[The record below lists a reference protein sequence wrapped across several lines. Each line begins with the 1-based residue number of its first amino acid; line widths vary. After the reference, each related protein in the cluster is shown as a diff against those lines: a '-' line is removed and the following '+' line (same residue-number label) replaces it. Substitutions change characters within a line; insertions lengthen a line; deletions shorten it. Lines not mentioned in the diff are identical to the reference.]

1 MKIVHYC
8 QHVLGVGHVHRSM
21 ELCRAL
27 ATRHEVT
34 MITGG
39 GPITDMPSQFEHYQ
53 LPGLMMDSSFKN
65 LAPYDSTRNLEEV
78 KIQRKKLLFNFF
90 QNNRPDVFLIEL
102 YPFGR
107 KSFRFELDPLLEG
120 IRRGKLAS
128 CRIFCSLR
136 DILVERPDK
145 EEFEHRII
153 STLNEH
159 FDGLLIHG
167 DEDFIPLHHTFSR
180 MGDIKIPVEYTGYVT
195 PLSSVKTRSEVRKN
209 LRIPENVQ
217 LLVASIGGG
226 NVGSE
231 LLLKLAEAF
240 KYINKSKYFL
250 KLFTGPYTSNDDLSK
265 LKKLQTDT
273 LSVENFSPDF
283 QDWLQAA
290 DLSVSM
296 AGYNTTMNI
305 LSAGIPALVYPFT
318 QNNEQSLRIDRLCD
332 LVPIKKLNQGDLK
345 AETLAAHI
353 EQQLLKHRFISPV
366 SLNGSYNTLQ
376 ILEKWCGLPC

>member
-34 MITGG
+34 LITGG
-39 GPITDMPSQFEHYQ
+39 GPVTDMPSEFKHFQ

-65 LAPYDSTRNLEEV
+65 LTPYDSTKNLEEL
-78 KIQRKKLLFNFF
+78 KNLRKKQLLNFF
-90 QNNRPDVFLIEL
+90 QDYRPDVFIIEL

-107 KSFRFELDPLLEG
+107 KAFRFELDPILEG
-120 IRRGKLAS
+120 IQRGSLTN
-128 CRIFCSLR
+128 CHVFCSLR
-136 DILVERPDK
+136 DILVERADK
-145 EEFEHRII
+145 ESFEHRII

-167 DEDFIPLHHTFSR
+167 EEDFIPLHQTFSR
-180 MGDIKIPVEYTGYVT
+180 TEDIKIPVEYTGYVT
-195 PLSSVKTRSEVRKN
+195 QVGPAKTRDEVRKN

-231 LLLKLAEAF
+231 FLFKLAEAF
-240 KYINKSKYFL
+240 KYINNSTYFL
-250 KLFTGPYTSNDDLSK
+250 KIFTGPYTSANDLKK
-265 LKKLQTDT
+265 LKKLSTET
-273 LSVENFSPDF
+273 LSVQSFSPDF
-283 QDWLQAA
+283 QDWLKAA
-290 DLSVSM
+290 DLSASM

-318 QNNEQSLRIDRLCD
+318 QNHEQSLRIDRLSD
-332 LVPIKKLNQGDLK
+332 LVPITKLNEGDLK
-345 AETLAAHI
+345 AETLAARI
-353 EQQLLKHRFISPV
+353 EQQLLEHHFKSPV
-366 SLNGSYNTLQ
+366 SLNGSINTLK
-376 ILEKWCGLPC
+376 IVEKWCGLPC

>member
-34 MITGG
+34 LITGG
-39 GPITDMPSQFEHYQ
+39 GPVTNMPSEFKHYQ
-53 LPGLMMDSSFKN
+53 LPGLMMDTSFKN
-65 LAPYDSTRNLEEV
+65 LTPYDSTKNLEEV
-78 KIQRKKLLFNFF
+78 KNLRKKQLLNFF
-90 QNNRPDVFLIEL
+90 LEFRPDVFIIEL

-107 KSFRFELDPLLEG
+107 KAFRFELDPILEE
-120 IRRGKLAS
+120 IQRGSLTT
-128 CRIFCSLR
+128 CRVFCSLR
-136 DILVERPDK
+136 DILVERADK
-145 EEFEHRII
+145 ESFEHRII

-167 DEDFIPLHHTFSR
+167 EEDFIPLHLTFSR
-180 MGDIKIPVEYTGYVT
+180 MEDIDTPVEYTGYVT
-195 PLSSVKTRSEVRKN
+195 QVGQAKSRAEVRKN
-209 LRIPENVQ
+209 FSIPENVQ
-217 LLVASIGGG
+217 LLVASVGGG

-231 LLLKLAEAF
+231 LLFNLAQAF
-240 KYINKSKYFL
+240 KYINNSTYFL
-250 KLFTGPYTSNDDLSK
+250 KIFTGPYTSADDLSK
-265 LKKLQTDT
+265 LKKLSTET
-273 LSVENFSPDF
+273 LSVDSFSPNF
-283 QDWLQAA
+283 QDWLKAA

-318 QNNEQSLRIDRLCD
+318 QNHEQSLRIERLSD
-332 LVPIKKLNQGDLK
+332 LVPITKLDKGDLK

-353 EQQLLKHRFISPV
+353 EQQLLEHQFISPV
-366 SLNGSYNTLQ
+366 SLNGSINTLK
-376 ILEKWCGLPC
+376 IVEKWCSLPC